1 MQQDTEKKIAEHLF
15 SQREESFVHAPF
27 DREIAFYESICSG
40 NMKLV
45 RVFMKPL
52 CCEGCGVLSED
63 PLRNL
68 RYHMVVL
75 AALIARYCIKGG
87 MSPEES
93 YTLSDF
99 YIMKTDKCRTE
110 AEIRRVHLE
119 MIEDYTGKMRRIK
132 LNGAYSRQIVHGVDY
147 IITHLHSRILLEDAA
162 KYLDISPAYLSRLF
176 KKETGMTFSDFVN
189 KQKIEE
195 AAALL
200 LYTEYSD
207 TQISTLLAF
216 SSQSYFIKVF
226 RKYMGTTPKQYKK
239 RYNIPDFAGR

>member
-1 MQQDTEKKIAEHLF
+1 M
-15 SQREESFVHAPF
+15 
-27 DREIAFYESICSG
+27 
-40 NMKLV
+40 
-45 RVFMKPL
+45 
-52 CCEGCGVLSED
+52 
-63 PLRNL
+63 
-68 RYHMVVL
+68 
-75 AALIARYCIKGG
+75 
-87 MSPEES
+87 
-93 YTLSDF
+93 
-99 YIMKTDKCRTE
+99 
-110 AEIRRVHLE
+110 
-119 MIEDYTGKMRRIK
+119 
-132 LNGAYSRQIVHGVDY
+132 DY

-239 RYNIPDFAGR
+239 QYNIPDFAGR